1 MFWCPRPLAD
11 PCVRVPLAM
20 PPNLGD
26 RSFFLLIVGRLP
38 SQITVSRYHISKISK
53 ISFLKDWAICQGIKP
68 NTTLVCQ
75 IYGQKK
81 IYIYHISGL
90 GQNRSSAKGRGN
102 FISLFYTFLIAHQST
117 NKKDPPRALHASSTK
132 L

>member
-81 IYIYHISGL
+81 IYIFHIYQAL
-90 GQNRSSAKGRGN
+90 VRIDHQLKGEVILLLC
-102 FISLFYTFLIAHQST
+102 FIHFQLRMRINQQTRKTHQE
-117 NKKDPPRALHASSTK
+117 LYM
-132 L
+132 